1 MSFRRSDFMAAR
13 LVPLARGAPI
23 TLDKPI
29 MLVGRNPDCDI
40 VLQTST
46 KVSRRH
52 CCIAQVYDRYVIR
65 DLGSMNG
72 VRINGQRVVEGDLT
86 PGCQVSVG
94 DVVFS
99 FQVDVTS
106 SSQQSAPR
114 PHYGRPPAAP
124 PRDVSLE
131 FPVAI
136 QEEDRQPAPPGI
148 EQVLKQRSDE
158 IRLKD
163 DSQQDVSLAKR

>member
-1 MSFRRSDFMAAR
+1 MAAR

-40 VLQTST
+40 VLQSST

-106 SSQQSAPR
+106 SSQQGAPR
-114 PHYGRPPAAP
+114 PHYSNRPPAVP

-136 QEEDRQPAPPGI
+136 QEVDRHPAYP
-148 EQVLKQRSDE
+148 EAQQVLNQQSDE